1 MKNSISTFPKCIKI
15 NSLIPTKINNLI
27 LASSVF
33 NYKAFFFSKKKP
45 INRDEKD
52 NKRELNKGRL
62 MSLEIIEE
70 ENNKINLKILAQKE
84 QGLFFLLIVKNY
96 F

>member
-1 MKNSISTFPKCIKI
+1 
-15 NSLIPTKINNLI
+15 
-27 LASSVF
+27 
-33 NYKAFFFSKKKP
+33 
-45 INRDEKD
+45 
-52 NKRELNKGRL
+52 